1 VSKQVHEI
9 TPEFDPGS
17 PHTTAKIAVHVDV
30 LPIGGI
36 QVWDEHGKGVKCE
49 KECDG
54 ETLTLT
60 FDSHY
65 RGQTLVAVIV

>member
-1 VSKQVHEI
+1 
-9 TPEFDPGS
+9 
-17 PHTTAKIAVHVDV
+17 
-30 LPIGGI
+30 
-36 QVWDEHGKGVKCE
+36 VWDEHGKGVKCE